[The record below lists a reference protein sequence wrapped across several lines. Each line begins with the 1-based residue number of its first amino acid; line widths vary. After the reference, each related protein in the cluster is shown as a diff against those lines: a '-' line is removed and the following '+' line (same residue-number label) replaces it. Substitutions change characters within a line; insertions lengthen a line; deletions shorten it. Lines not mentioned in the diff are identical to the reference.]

1 MHTVD
6 LLNKES
12 ILTGV
17 KAGSKAEA
25 IDLLINL
32 HEKAGNLAD
41 KAAYKEGILARE
53 EQGTTAVGEG
63 IAIPH
68 AKSRAVKQAA
78 LTAITV
84 PEGVD
89 YQAPDGK
96 DSNILF
102 MIAAPEDGDLHLEVL
117 SRLMTLLMDLD
128 LRKELLEA
136 KSPEDFLKAID
147 RKEKERYPQE
157 AGEQEED
164 EASNRSEKQED
175 RAVRILAVTAC
186 PTGIAHTYMAA
197 EALEKKAKEMGY
209 SLKAETNGS
218 GGAKNVLTPEEI
230 DRADG
235 IIIAADKNVEMVR
248 FDGKPVY
255 KTNVSAGINKP
266 EELINKIVKGEAPVF
281 HYKGDKTTSAGE
293 LEKEGIGHQIYKHL
307 MNGVSY
313 MLPFVIG
320 GGIMIALAF
329 LIDTIASAPRNSD
342 FGTYTEAAAFF
353 KTIGGV
359 AFNFMMPVLA
369 GYIARSIADRPGL
382 AVGFVGG
389 SIATLGSTFAN
400 VGGDTAAVSGFLG
413 ALIAGF
419 AGGLIVLGLK
429 KLFAF
434 LPESLE
440 SMLPVLILPLLGTV
454 LMGAF
459 MCFIN
464 PAVGALNTAITNGL
478 NSMGSSSQIVLG
490 CLLAGMMAI
499 DMGGPFNKAAYVFGT
514 AAIASGGFN
523 IMAAVM
529 IGGMVPPIA
538 IALAT
543 TFFKNKFTADE
554 KKAGLVNYVMGLCF
568 ITEGAIPFAAS
579 DPLRVIPACAVGSAA
594 AGGISMAMGCTLRAP
609 HGGIF
614 VFPVVGNVGGYLLA
628 LAAGA
633 VIGMFLLGIL
643 KKNKKEQ

>member
-1 MHTVD
+1 MRIVD
-6 LLNKES
+6 LLKKKS
-12 ILTGV
+12 IMPGAKLST
-17 KAGSKAEA
+17 KADA
-25 IDLLINL
+25 IDLMIRL
-32 HEKAGNLAD
+32 HDEAGNLAD
-41 KAAYKEGILARE
+41 KEEYRKGILARE
-53 EQGTTAVGEG
+53 EEGTTAVGEG

-68 AKSRAVKQAA
+68 AKSAAVKQAG
-78 LTAITV
+78 LVAITV
-84 PEGVD
+84 PEGID

-96 DSNILF
+96 PSTILF

-117 SRLMTLLMDLD
+117 SRLMTLLMDME
-128 LRKELLEA
+128 LREELLKAQTPEA
-136 KSPEDFLKAID
+136 FLEAID
-147 RKEKERYPQE
+147 RKEKERYPEE
-157 AGEQEED
+157 A
-164 EASNRSEKQED
+164 EAAGEKQESEKD
-175 RAVRILAVTAC
+175 GKKEGYRILAVTAC

-197 EALEKKAKEMGY
+197 EALEKKAREMGY

-230 DRADG
+230 EAADG

-248 FDGKPVY
+248 FDGKRVY

-266 EELINKIVKGEAPVF
+266 EELIKKIIDKEAPVF
-281 HYKGDKTTSAGE
+281 HYEGAKTTNADSVG
-293 LEKEGIGHQIYKHL
+293 KEGIGHQIYKHL

-329 LIDTIASAPRNSD
+329 LIDTIAGAPRNSD
-342 FGTYTEAAAFF
+342 FGTYTAAAAFF
-353 KTIGGV
+353 KSIGNV

-389 SIATLGSTFAN
+389 SIATLGCTFAN
-400 VGGDTAAVSGFLG
+400 VTGDASAVSGFLG

-419 AGGLIVLGLK
+419 VGGFIVLLLK
-429 KLFAF
+429 KVFSF
-434 LPESLE
+434 LPDSLE
-440 SMLPVLILPLLGTV
+440 SMLPVLILPLLGIT
-454 LMGAF
+454 LMGA
-459 MCFIN
+459 CFIN
-464 PAVGALNTAITNGL
+464 PAVGAINTAITNGL
-478 NSMGSSSQIVLG
+478 NSMGSASQILLG
-490 CLLAGMMAI
+490 CLLGGMMAI

-523 IMAAVM
+523 IMASVM

-543 TFFKNKFTADE
+543 TFFKNKFTAE
-554 KKAGLVNYVMGLCF
+554 ERKAGVVNYIMGLCF

-579 DPLRVIPACAVGSAA
+579 DPLRVIPSCVVGSAV
-594 AGGISMAMGCTLRAP
+594 AGGISMAMGCGLRAP

-614 VFPVVGNVGGYLLA
+614 VFPVVENVGGYLLA
-628 LAAGA
+628 LVVGA
-633 VIGMFLLGIL
+633 VVGMVLLAIL
-643 KKNKKEQ
+643 KKNKTER

>member
-1 MHTVD
+1 MRIVD
-6 LLNKES
+6 LLKKKS
-12 ILTGV
+12 IMPGAKLST
-17 KAGSKAEA
+17 KADA
-25 IDLLINL
+25 IDLMIRL
-32 HEKAGNLAD
+32 HDEAGNLAD
-41 KAAYKEGILARE
+41 KEEYRKGILARE
-53 EQGTTAVGEG
+53 EEGTTAVGEG

-68 AKSRAVKQAA
+68 AKSAAVKQAG
-78 LTAITV
+78 LVAITV
-84 PEGVD
+84 PEGID

-96 DSNILF
+96 PSTILF

-117 SRLMTLLMDLD
+117 SRLMTLLMDME
-128 LRKELLEA
+128 LREELLKAQTPEA
-136 KSPEDFLKAID
+136 FLEAID
-147 RKEKERYPQE
+147 RKEKERYPEE
-157 AGEQEED
+157 A
-164 EASNRSEKQED
+164 EAAGEKQESEKD
-175 RAVRILAVTAC
+175 GKKEGYRILAVTAC

-197 EALEKKAKEMGY
+197 EALEKKAREMGY

-230 DRADG
+230 EAADG

-248 FDGKPVY
+248 FDGKRVY

-266 EELINKIVKGEAPVF
+266 EELIKKIIDKEAPVF
-281 HYKGDKTTSAGE
+281 HYEGAKTTNADSVG
-293 LEKEGIGHQIYKHL
+293 KEGIGHQIYKHL

-329 LIDTIASAPRNSD
+329 LIDTIAGAPRNSD
-342 FGTYTEAAAFF
+342 FGTYTAAAAFF
-353 KTIGGV
+353 KSIGNV

-389 SIATLGSTFAN
+389 SIATLGCTFAN
-400 VGGDTAAVSGFLG
+400 VTGDASAVSGFLG

-419 AGGLIVLGLK
+419 VGGFIVLLLK
-429 KLFAF
+429 KVFSF
-434 LPESLE
+434 LPDSLE
-440 SMLPVLILPLLGTV
+440 SMLPVLILPLLGIT

-464 PAVGALNTAITNGL
+464 PAVGAINTAITNGL
-478 NSMGSSSQIVLG
+478 NSMGSASQILLG
-490 CLLAGMMAI
+490 CLLGGMMAI

-523 IMAAVM
+523 IMASVM

-543 TFFKNKFTADE
+543 TFFKNKFTAE
-554 KKAGLVNYVMGLCF
+554 ERKAGVVNYIMGLCF

-579 DPLRVIPACAVGSAA
+579 DPLRVIPSCVVGSAV
-594 AGGISMAMGCTLRAP
+594 AGGLSMAMGCGLRAP

-614 VFPVVGNVGGYLLA
+614 VFPVVENVGGYLLA
-628 LAAGA
+628 LVVGA
-633 VIGMFLLGIL
+633 VVGMVLLAIL
-643 KKNKKEQ
+643 KKNKTER

>member
-1 MHTVD
+1 MRISD
-6 LLNKES
+6 LLKTTTVK
-12 ILTGV
+12 TGMQI
-17 KAGSKAEA
+17 SSREEA
-25 IDLLINL
+25 IDMLIDL
-32 HEKAGNLAD
+32 HDKAGNLKD
-41 KAAYKEGILARE
+41 KKLYKEGILARE
-53 EQGTTAVGEG
+53 ASGTTAIGDG

-68 AKSRAVKQAA
+68 AKSKAVRNAGLA
-78 LTAITV
+78 AITV

-89 YQAPDGK
+89 YGAPDGK
-96 DSNILF
+96 PSNLVF
-102 MIAAPEDGDLHLEVL
+102 MIAAPVDGDLHLEVL
-117 SRLMTLLMDLD
+117 SRLMTLLMDME
-128 LRKELLEA
+128 LREELLGAANVDE
-136 KSPEDFLKAID
+136 FINAID
-147 RKEKERYPQE
+147 RKEKERYP
-157 AGEQEED
+157 EED
-164 EASNRSEKQED
+164 VQEQADAAEKEQKHGYD
-175 RAVRILAVTAC
+175 ILAVTAC

-197 EALEKKAKEMGY
+197 EALEKKAHEMGY

-230 DRADG
+230 DAADG

-248 FDGKPVY
+248 FDGKRVC

-266 EELINKIVKGEAPVF
+266 EELINMIVEGKAPVY
-281 HYKGDKTTSAGE
+281 HYEGEKTTSAESIGG
-293 LEKEGIGHQIYKHL
+293 EGIGHKIYKHL

-320 GGIMIALAF
+320 GGILIALAF
-329 LIDTIASAPRNSD
+329 LIDTIAGAPRDGN
-342 FGTYTEAAAFF
+342 FGTYTQAAAFF
-353 KTIGGV
+353 KTIGGA
-359 AFNFMMPVLA
+359 AFSFMMPVLA

-389 SIATLGSTFAN
+389 YIATIGCTFAN
-400 VGGDTAAVSGFLG
+400 IGGDSAAVSGFIG

-419 AGGLIVLGLK
+419 VGGFIVLLLK
-429 KLFAF
+429 KVFSF

-440 SMLPVLILPLLGTV
+440 NMMPVLIIPLLGV
-454 LMGAF
+454 LLMGAF
-459 MCFIN
+459 MCLIN
-464 PAVGALNTAITNGL
+464 PFVGALNTAISDGL
-478 NSMGSSSQIVLG
+478 NSMGSTSQILLG
-490 CLLAGMMAI
+490 CLLGGMMAI

-543 TFFKNKFTADE
+543 TFFKSKFTEEE
-554 KKAGLVNYVMGLCF
+554 KKAGVVNYIMGLCF
-568 ITEGAIPFAAS
+568 ITEGAIPFAAA
-579 DPLRVIPACAVGSAA
+579 DPVRVIPSCIVGSAV

-628 LAAGA
+628 LVAGA
-633 VIGMFLLGIL
+633 VVGMILLGIL
-643 KKNKKEQ
+643 KKKVK

>member
-1 MHTVD
+1 MRISD
-6 LLNKES
+6 LLKTTTVK
-12 ILTGV
+12 TGM
-17 KAGSKAEA
+17 KISSREEA
-25 IDLLINL
+25 IDMLIDL
-32 HEKAGNLAD
+32 HDKAGNLKD
-41 KAAYKEGILARE
+41 KKLYKEGILARE
-53 EQGTTAVGEG
+53 ASGTTAIGDG

-68 AKSRAVKQAA
+68 AKSKAVRNAGLA
-78 LTAITV
+78 AITV

-89 YQAPDGK
+89 YGAPDGK
-96 DSNILF
+96 PSNLVF
-102 MIAAPEDGDLHLEVL
+102 MIAAPVDGDLHLEVL
-117 SRLMTLLMDLD
+117 SRLMTLLMDME
-128 LRKELLEA
+128 LREELLGAANVDE
-136 KSPEDFLKAID
+136 FINAID
-147 RKEKERYPQE
+147 RKEKERYP
-157 AGEQEED
+157 EED
-164 EASNRSEKQED
+164 VQEQADVAEKEQKHGYD
-175 RAVRILAVTAC
+175 ILAVTAC

-197 EALEKKAKEMGY
+197 EALEKKAHEMGY

-230 DRADG
+230 DAADG

-248 FDGKPVY
+248 FDGKRVC

-266 EELINKIVKGEAPVF
+266 EELINMIVEGKAPVY
-281 HYKGDKTTSAGE
+281 HYEGEKTTSAESIGG
-293 LEKEGIGHQIYKHL
+293 EGIGHKIYKHL

-320 GGIMIALAF
+320 GGILIALAF
-329 LIDTIASAPRNSD
+329 LIDTIAGAPRDGN
-342 FGTYTEAAAFF
+342 FGTYTQAAAFF
-353 KTIGGV
+353 KTIGGA
-359 AFNFMMPVLA
+359 AFSFMMPVLA

-389 SIATLGSTFAN
+389 YIATIGCTFAN
-400 VGGDTAAVSGFLG
+400 IGGDSAAVSGFIG

-419 AGGLIVLGLK
+419 AGGFIVLLLK
-429 KLFAF
+429 KVFSF

-440 SMLPVLILPLLGTV
+440 NMMPVLIIPLLGV
-454 LMGAF
+454 LLMGAF
-459 MCFIN
+459 MCLIN
-464 PAVGALNTAITNGL
+464 PFVGALNTAISDGL
-478 NSMGSSSQIVLG
+478 NSMGSTSQILLG

-543 TFFKNKFTADE
+543 TFFKSKFTEEE
-554 KKAGLVNYVMGLCF
+554 KKAGVVNYIMGLCF
-568 ITEGAIPFAAS
+568 ITEGAIPFAAA
-579 DPLRVIPACAVGSAA
+579 DPVRVIPSCIVGSAV

-628 LAAGA
+628 LVAGA
-633 VIGMFLLGIL
+633 VVGMILLGIL
-643 KKNKKEQ
+643 KKKVK

>member
-1 MHTVD
+1 MRIVD
-6 LLNKES
+6 LLKKKS
-12 ILTGV
+12 IMPGAKLST
-17 KAGSKAEA
+17 KADA
-25 IDLLINL
+25 IDLMIRL
-32 HEKAGNLAD
+32 HDEAGNLAD
-41 KAAYKEGILARE
+41 KEEYRKGILARE
-53 EQGTTAVGEG
+53 EEGTTAVGEG

-68 AKSRAVKQAA
+68 AKSAAVKQAG
-78 LTAITV
+78 LVAITV
-84 PEGVD
+84 PEGID

-96 DSNILF
+96 PSKILF

-117 SRLMTLLMDLD
+117 SRLMTLLMDME
-128 LRKELLEA
+128 LREELLKAQTPEA
-136 KSPEDFLKAID
+136 FLEAID
-147 RKEKERYPQE
+147 RKEKERYPEE
-157 AGEQEED
+157 A
-164 EASNRSEKQED
+164 EAAGEKQESEKD
-175 RAVRILAVTAC
+175 GKKEGYRILAVTAC

-197 EALEKKAKEMGY
+197 EALEKKAREMGY

-230 DRADG
+230 EAADG

-248 FDGKPVY
+248 FDGKRVY

-266 EELINKIVKGEAPVF
+266 EELIKKIIDKEAPVF
-281 HYKGDKTTSAGE
+281 HYEGAKTTNADSVG
-293 LEKEGIGHQIYKHL
+293 KEGIGHQIYKHL

-329 LIDTIASAPRNSD
+329 LIDTIAGAPRNSD
-342 FGTYTEAAAFF
+342 FGTYTAAAAFF
-353 KTIGGV
+353 KSIGNV

-389 SIATLGSTFAN
+389 SIATLGCTFAN
-400 VGGDTAAVSGFLG
+400 VTGDASAVSGFLG

-419 AGGLIVLGLK
+419 AGGFIVLLLK
-429 KLFAF
+429 KVFSF
-434 LPESLE
+434 LPDSLE
-440 SMLPVLILPLLGTV
+440 SMLPVLILPLLGIT

-464 PAVGALNTAITNGL
+464 PAVGAINTAITNGL
-478 NSMGSSSQIVLG
+478 NSMGSASQILLG
-490 CLLAGMMAI
+490 CLLGGMMAI

-523 IMAAVM
+523 IMASVM

-543 TFFKNKFTADE
+543 TFFKNKFTAE
-554 KKAGLVNYVMGLCF
+554 ERKAGVVNYIMGLCF

-579 DPLRVIPACAVGSAA
+579 DPLRVIPSCVVGSAV
-594 AGGISMAMGCTLRAP
+594 AGGISMAMGCGLRAP

-614 VFPVVGNVGGYLLA
+614 VFPVVENVGGYLLA
-628 LAAGA
+628 LVVGA
-633 VIGMFLLGIL
+633 VVGMVLLAIL
-643 KKNKKEQ
+643 KKNKTER

>member
-1 MHTVD
+1 MRTTD
-6 LLNKES
+6 LLKKES
-12 ILTGV
+12 IITGTAV
-17 KAGSKAEA
+17 ASKEEA
-25 IDLLINL
+25 IDLLISL
-32 HEKAGNLAD
+32 HEKAGNLSDRAL
-41 KAAYKEGILARE
+41 YKEKILARE
-53 EQGTTAVGEG
+53 AEGTTAIGEG

-68 AKSRAVKQAA
+68 AKTSAVKQAGLAA
-78 LTAITV
+78 LTL
-84 PEGVD
+84 PDGVD

-96 DSNILF
+96 PSHLVF

-117 SRLMTLLMDLD
+117 SRLMTLLMDME
-128 LRKELLEA
+128 LRQALLQAETPEA
-136 KSPEDFLKAID
+136 FLRAIE
-147 RKEKERYPQE
+147 EKERERYPEE
-157 AGEQEED
+157 AGT
-164 EASNRSEKQED
+164 AEKSAEPEKENY
-175 RAVRILAVTAC
+175 RVLAVTAC

-197 EALEKKAKEMGY
+197 EALEKKAREMGI

-230 DRADG
+230 EAADG

-255 KTNVSAGINKP
+255 KTNVSAGINRP
-266 EELINKIVKGEAPVF
+266 EELINMILEKKAPV
-281 HYKGDKTTSAGE
+281 YRYDGEKTTDAGSVAR
-293 LEKEGIGHQIYKHL
+293 EGVGHQIYKHL

-329 LIDTIASAPRNSD
+329 LIDTLAGAPRD
-342 FGTYTEAAAFF
+342 DQFGTYTAAAAFF

-359 AFNFMMPVLA
+359 AFGFMMPVLA

-389 SIATLGSTFAN
+389 SIATMGCTFASAA
-400 VGGDTAAVSGFLG
+400 GDPSAVSGFIG

-419 AGGLIVLGLK
+419 AGGFIVLGLK
-429 KLFAF
+429 KLFRF
-434 LPESLE
+434 LPSSLE
-440 SMLPVLILPLLGTV
+440 SMMPVLILPLFGII

-459 MCFIN
+459 MCLIN
-464 PAVGALNTAITNGL
+464 PFIGVINQGITHGL
-478 NSMGSSSQIVLG
+478 NSMGSTSQVLLG
-490 CLLAGMMAI
+490 CILAGMMAV

-543 TFFKNKFTADE
+543 TFFKKKFTAE
-554 KKAGLVNYVMGLCF
+554 ERKAGMVNYIMGLCF
-568 ITEGAIPFAAS
+568 ITEGAIPFAAA
-579 DPLRVIPACAVGSAA
+579 DPLRVIPACVAGSAV
-594 AGGISMAMGCTLRAP
+594 AGGISMALDCTLRAP

-614 VFPVVGNVGGYLLA
+614 VFLVAGNVGGYLAA
-628 LAAGA
+628 LA
-633 VIGMFLLGIL
+633 IGSLVGMVLLGIL
-643 KKNKKEQ
+643 KKNQ

>member
-1 MHTVD
+1 MRISD
-6 LLNKES
+6 LLKTTTVK
-12 ILTGV
+12 TGMQI
-17 KAGSKAEA
+17 SSREEA
-25 IDLLINL
+25 IDMLIDL
-32 HEKAGNLAD
+32 HDKAGNLKD
-41 KAAYKEGILARE
+41 KKLYKEGILARE
-53 EQGTTAVGEG
+53 ASGTTAIGDG

-68 AKSRAVKQAA
+68 AKSKAVRNAGLA
-78 LTAITV
+78 AITV

-89 YQAPDGK
+89 YGAPDGK
-96 DSNILF
+96 PSNLVF
-102 MIAAPEDGDLHLEVL
+102 MIAAPVDGDLHLEVL
-117 SRLMTLLMDLD
+117 SRLMTLLMDME
-128 LRKELLEA
+128 LREELLGAANVDE
-136 KSPEDFLKAID
+136 FINAID
-147 RKEKERYPQE
+147 RKEKERYP
-157 AGEQEED
+157 EED
-164 EASNRSEKQED
+164 VQEQADVAEKEQKHGYD
-175 RAVRILAVTAC
+175 ILAVTAC

-197 EALEKKAKEMGY
+197 EALEKKAHEMGY

-230 DRADG
+230 DAADG

-248 FDGKPVY
+248 FDGKRVC

-266 EELINKIVKGEAPVF
+266 EELINMIVEGKAPVY
-281 HYKGDKTTSAGE
+281 HYEGEKTTSAESIGG
-293 LEKEGIGHQIYKHL
+293 EGIGHKIYKHL

-320 GGIMIALAF
+320 GGILIALAF
-329 LIDTIASAPRNSD
+329 LIDTIAGAPRDGN
-342 FGTYTEAAAFF
+342 FGTYTQAAAFF
-353 KTIGGV
+353 KTIGGA
-359 AFNFMMPVLA
+359 AFSFMMPVLA

-389 SIATLGSTFAN
+389 YIATIGCTFAN
-400 VGGDTAAVSGFLG
+400 IGGDSAAVSGFIG

-419 AGGLIVLGLK
+419 AGGFIVLLLK
-429 KLFAF
+429 KVFSF

-440 SMLPVLILPLLGTV
+440 NMMPVLIIPLLGV
-454 LMGAF
+454 LLMGAF
-459 MCFIN
+459 MCLIN
-464 PAVGALNTAITNGL
+464 PFVGALNTAISYGL
-478 NSMGSSSQIVLG
+478 NSMGSTSQILLG

-543 TFFKNKFTADE
+543 TFFKSKFTEEE
-554 KKAGLVNYVMGLCF
+554 KKAGVVNYIMGLCF
-568 ITEGAIPFAAS
+568 ITEGAIPFAAA
-579 DPLRVIPACAVGSAA
+579 DPVRVIPSCIVGSAV

-628 LAAGA
+628 LVAGA
-633 VIGMFLLGIL
+633 VVGMILLGIL
-643 KKNKKEQ
+643 KKKVK

>member
-1 MHTVD
+1 MRIVD
-6 LLNKES
+6 LLKKKS
-12 ILTGV
+12 IMPGAKLST
-17 KAGSKAEA
+17 KADA
-25 IDLLINL
+25 IDLMIRL
-32 HEKAGNLAD
+32 HDEAGNLAD
-41 KAAYKEGILARE
+41 KEEYRKGILARE
-53 EQGTTAVGEG
+53 EEGTTAVGEG

-68 AKSRAVKQAA
+68 AKSAAVKQAG
-78 LTAITV
+78 LVAITV
-84 PEGVD
+84 PEGID

-96 DSNILF
+96 PSKILF

-117 SRLMTLLMDLD
+117 SRLMTLLMDME
-128 LRKELLEA
+128 LREELLKAQTPEA
-136 KSPEDFLKAID
+136 FLEAID
-147 RKEKERYPQE
+147 RKEKERYPEE
-157 AGEQEED
+157 A
-164 EASNRSEKQED
+164 EAAGEKQESEKD
-175 RAVRILAVTAC
+175 GKKEGYRILAVTAC

-197 EALEKKAKEMGY
+197 EALEKKAREMGY

-230 DRADG
+230 EAADG

-248 FDGKPVY
+248 FDGKRVY

-266 EELINKIVKGEAPVF
+266 EELIKKIIDKEAPVF
-281 HYKGDKTTSAGE
+281 HYEGAKTTNADSVG
-293 LEKEGIGHQIYKHL
+293 KEGIGHQTYKHL

-329 LIDTIASAPRNSD
+329 LIDTIAGAPRNSD
-342 FGTYTEAAAFF
+342 FGTYTAAAAFF
-353 KTIGGV
+353 KSIGNV

-389 SIATLGSTFAN
+389 SIATLGCTFAN
-400 VGGDTAAVSGFLG
+400 VTGDASAVSGFLG

-419 AGGLIVLGLK
+419 VGGFIVLLLK
-429 KLFAF
+429 KVFSF
-434 LPESLE
+434 LPDSLE
-440 SMLPVLILPLLGTV
+440 SMLPVLILPLLGIT

-464 PAVGALNTAITNGL
+464 PAVGAINTAITNGL
-478 NSMGSSSQIVLG
+478 NSMGSASQILLG
-490 CLLAGMMAI
+490 CLLGGMMAI

-523 IMAAVM
+523 IMASVM

-543 TFFKNKFTADE
+543 TFFKNKFTAE
-554 KKAGLVNYVMGLCF
+554 ERKAGVVNYIMGLCF

-579 DPLRVIPACAVGSAA
+579 DPLRVIPSCVVGSAV
-594 AGGISMAMGCTLRAP
+594 AGGISMAMGCGLRAP

-614 VFPVVGNVGGYLLA
+614 VFPVVENVGGYLLA
-628 LAAGA
+628 LVVGA
-633 VIGMFLLGIL
+633 VVGMVLLAIL
-643 KKNKKEQ
+643 KKNKTER

>member
-1 MHTVD
+1 MRISD
-6 LLNKES
+6 LLKTTTVK
-12 ILTGV
+12 TGMQI
-17 KAGSKAEA
+17 SSREEA
-25 IDLLINL
+25 IDMLIDL
-32 HEKAGNLAD
+32 HDKAGNLKD
-41 KAAYKEGILARE
+41 KKLYKEGILARE
-53 EQGTTAVGEG
+53 ASGTTAIGDG

-68 AKSRAVKQAA
+68 AKSKAVRNAGLA
-78 LTAITV
+78 AITV

-89 YQAPDGK
+89 YGAPDGK
-96 DSNILF
+96 PSNLVF
-102 MIAAPEDGDLHLEVL
+102 MIAAPVDGDLHLEVL
-117 SRLMTLLMDLD
+117 SRLMTLLMDME
-128 LRKELLEA
+128 LREELLGAANVDE
-136 KSPEDFLKAID
+136 FINAID
-147 RKEKERYPQE
+147 RKEKERYP
-157 AGEQEED
+157 EED
-164 EASNRSEKQED
+164 VQEQADVAEKEQKHGYD
-175 RAVRILAVTAC
+175 ILAVTAC

-197 EALEKKAKEMGY
+197 EALEKKAHELGY

-230 DRADG
+230 DAADG

-248 FDGKPVY
+248 FDGKRVC

-266 EELINKIVKGEAPVF
+266 EELINMIVEGKAPVY
-281 HYKGDKTTSAGE
+281 HYEGEKTTSAESIGG
-293 LEKEGIGHQIYKHL
+293 EGIGHKIYKHL

-320 GGIMIALAF
+320 GGILIALAF
-329 LIDTIASAPRNSD
+329 LIDTIAGAPRDGN
-342 FGTYTEAAAFF
+342 FGTYTQAAAFF
-353 KTIGGV
+353 KTIGGA
-359 AFNFMMPVLA
+359 AFSFMMPVLA

-389 SIATLGSTFAN
+389 YIATIGCTFAN
-400 VGGDTAAVSGFLG
+400 IGGDSAAVSGFIG

-419 AGGLIVLGLK
+419 AGGFIVLLLK
-429 KLFAF
+429 KVFSF

-440 SMLPVLILPLLGTV
+440 NMMPVLIIPLLGV
-454 LMGAF
+454 LLMGAF
-459 MCFIN
+459 MCLIN
-464 PAVGALNTAITNGL
+464 PFVGALNTAISDGL
-478 NSMGSSSQIVLG
+478 NSMGSTSQILLG

-543 TFFKNKFTADE
+543 TFFKSKFTEEE
-554 KKAGLVNYVMGLCF
+554 KKAGVVNYIMGLCF
-568 ITEGAIPFAAS
+568 ITEGAIPFAAA
-579 DPLRVIPACAVGSAA
+579 DPVRVIPSCIVGSAV

-628 LAAGA
+628 LVAGA
-633 VIGMFLLGIL
+633 VVGMILLGIL
-643 KKNKKEQ
+643 KKKVK

>member
-1 MHTVD
+1 MRIVD
-6 LLNKES
+6 LLKKKS
-12 ILTGV
+12 IMPGAKLST
-17 KAGSKAEA
+17 KADA
-25 IDLLINL
+25 IDLMIRL
-32 HEKAGNLAD
+32 HDEAGNLAD
-41 KAAYKEGILARE
+41 KEEYRKGILARE
-53 EQGTTAVGEG
+53 EEGTTAVGEG

-68 AKSRAVKQAA
+68 AKSAAVKQAG
-78 LTAITV
+78 LVAITV
-84 PEGVD
+84 PEGID

-96 DSNILF
+96 PSKILF

-117 SRLMTLLMDLD
+117 SRLMTLLMDME
-128 LRKELLEA
+128 LREELLKAQTPEA
-136 KSPEDFLKAID
+136 FLEAID
-147 RKEKERYPQE
+147 RKEKERYPEE
-157 AGEQEED
+157 A
-164 EASNRSEKQED
+164 EAAGEKQESEKD
-175 RAVRILAVTAC
+175 GKKEGYRILAVTAC

-197 EALEKKAKEMGY
+197 EALEKKAREMGY

-230 DRADG
+230 EAADG

-248 FDGKPVY
+248 FDGKRVY

-266 EELINKIVKGEAPVF
+266 EELIKKIIDKEAPVF
-281 HYKGDKTTSAGE
+281 HYEGAKTTNADSVG
-293 LEKEGIGHQIYKHL
+293 KEGIGHQIYKHL

-329 LIDTIASAPRNSD
+329 LIDTIADAPRNSD
-342 FGTYTEAAAFF
+342 FGTYTAAAAFF
-353 KTIGGV
+353 KSIGNV

-389 SIATLGSTFAN
+389 SIATLGCTFAN
-400 VGGDTAAVSGFLG
+400 VTGDASAVSGFLG

-419 AGGLIVLGLK
+419 VGGFIVLLLK
-429 KLFAF
+429 KVFSF
-434 LPESLE
+434 LPDSLE
-440 SMLPVLILPLLGTV
+440 SMLPVLILPLLGIT

-464 PAVGALNTAITNGL
+464 PAVGAINTAITNGL
-478 NSMGSSSQIVLG
+478 NSMGSASQILLG
-490 CLLAGMMAI
+490 CLLGGMMAI

-523 IMAAVM
+523 IMASVM

-543 TFFKNKFTADE
+543 TFFKNKFTAE
-554 KKAGLVNYVMGLCF
+554 ERKAGVVNYIMGLCF

-579 DPLRVIPACAVGSAA
+579 DPLRVIPSCVVGSAV
-594 AGGISMAMGCTLRAP
+594 AGGISMAMGCGLRAP

-614 VFPVVGNVGGYLLA
+614 VFPVVENVGGYLLA
-628 LAAGA
+628 LVVGA
-633 VIGMFLLGIL
+633 VVGMVLLAIL
-643 KKNKKEQ
+643 KKNKTER

>member
-1 MHTVD
+1 MRISD
-6 LLNKES
+6 LLKTTTVK
-12 ILTGV
+12 TGMQI
-17 KAGSKAEA
+17 SSREEA
-25 IDLLINL
+25 IDMLIDL
-32 HEKAGNLAD
+32 HDKAGNLKD
-41 KAAYKEGILARE
+41 KKLYKEGILARE
-53 EQGTTAVGEG
+53 ASGTTAIGDG

-68 AKSRAVKQAA
+68 AKSKAVRNAGLA
-78 LTAITV
+78 AITV

-89 YQAPDGK
+89 YGAPDGK
-96 DSNILF
+96 PSNLVF
-102 MIAAPEDGDLHLEVL
+102 MIAAPVDGDLHLEVL
-117 SRLMTLLMDLD
+117 SRLMTLLMDME
-128 LRKELLEA
+128 LREELLGAANVDE
-136 KSPEDFLKAID
+136 FINAID
-147 RKEKERYPQE
+147 RKEKERYP
-157 AGEQEED
+157 EED
-164 EASNRSEKQED
+164 VQEQADVAEKEQKHGYD
-175 RAVRILAVTAC
+175 ILAVTAC

-197 EALEKKAKEMGY
+197 EALEKKAHEMGY

-230 DRADG
+230 DAADG

-248 FDGKPVY
+248 FDGKRVCN
-255 KTNVSAGINKP
+255 TNVSAGINKP
-266 EELINKIVKGEAPVF
+266 EELINMIVEGKAPVY
-281 HYKGDKTTSAGE
+281 HYEGEKTTSAESIGG
-293 LEKEGIGHQIYKHL
+293 EGIGHKIYKHL

-320 GGIMIALAF
+320 GGILIALAF
-329 LIDTIASAPRNSD
+329 LIDTIAGAPRDGN
-342 FGTYTEAAAFF
+342 FGTYTQAAAFF
-353 KTIGGV
+353 KTIGGA
-359 AFNFMMPVLA
+359 AFSFMMPVLA

-389 SIATLGSTFAN
+389 YIATIGCTFAN
-400 VGGDTAAVSGFLG
+400 IGGDSAAVSGFIG

-419 AGGLIVLGLK
+419 AGGFIVLLLK
-429 KLFAF
+429 KVFSF

-440 SMLPVLILPLLGTV
+440 NMMPVLIIPLLGV
-454 LMGAF
+454 LLMGAF
-459 MCFIN
+459 MCLIN
-464 PAVGALNTAITNGL
+464 PFVGALNTAISDGL
-478 NSMGSSSQIVLG
+478 NSMGSTSQILLG

-543 TFFKNKFTADE
+543 TFFKSKFTEEE
-554 KKAGLVNYVMGLCF
+554 KKAGVVNYIMGLCF
-568 ITEGAIPFAAS
+568 ITEGAIPFAAA
-579 DPLRVIPACAVGSAA
+579 DPVRVIPSCIVGSAV

-628 LAAGA
+628 LVAGA
-633 VIGMFLLGIL
+633 VVGMILLGIL
-643 KKNKKEQ
+643 KKKVK

>member
-1 MHTVD
+1 MRITD
-6 LLNKES
+6 LLKKEA
-12 ILTGV
+12 IITGGQ
-17 KAGSKAEA
+17 AASKEEA
-25 IDLLINL
+25 IDALIAL

-41 KAAYKEGILARE
+41 KEAYRQGILKRE
-53 EQGTTAVGEG
+53 EEGTTAVGEG

-68 AKSRAVKQAA
+68 AKSDAVKQAGLA
-78 LTAITV
+78 AMTV

-96 DSNILF
+96 PSNILF
-102 MIAAPEDGDLHLEVL
+102 MIAAPSDGELHLEVL
-117 SRLMTLLMDLD
+117 SRLMTLLMDLE
-128 LRKELLEA
+128 LRDQLLEA
-136 KSPEDFLKAID
+136 ETPEVFIKAID
-147 RKEKERYPQE
+147 RKEEERYPDELRQAAQKE
-157 AGEQEED
+157 PETDGEEGY
-164 EASNRSEKQED
+164 
-175 RAVRILAVTAC
+175 RILAVTAC

-197 EALEKKAKEMGY
+197 EALEKKAREMGLR
-209 SLKAETNGS
+209 LKAETNGS

-230 DRADG
+230 EAADG

-255 KTNVSAGINKP
+255 KTNVSAGINRP
-266 EELINKIVKGEAPVF
+266 EELIRQILDGSAPVY
-281 HYKGDKTTSAGE
+281 HYSGEKTTEAGSVG
-293 LEKEGIGHQIYKHL
+293 KEGIGHQIYKHL

-329 LIDTIASAPRNSD
+329 LIDTIAGAPRNSD
-342 FGTYTEAAAFF
+342 FGTYTAAAAFF

-389 SIATLGSTFAN
+389 SIATLGCTFAQI
-400 VGGDTAAVSGFLG
+400 GGDAAAVSGFLG

-419 AGGLIVLGLK
+419 AGGFIVLLLK
-429 KLFAF
+429 KIFSF
-434 LPESLE
+434 LPASLE
-440 SMLPVLILPLLGTV
+440 SMLPVLILPLFGIT

-459 MCFIN
+459 MCLIN
-464 PAVGALNTAITNGL
+464 PIVGALNTAITNGL
-478 NSMGSSSQIVLG
+478 NSMGSASQILLG

-514 AAIASGGFN
+514 AAIASGGFH

-543 TFFKNKFTADE
+543 TFFKHKFTAE
-554 KKAGLVNYVMGLCF
+554 ERKAGMVNYIMGLCF
-568 ITEGAIPFAAS
+568 ITEGAIPFAAA
-579 DPLRVIPACAVGSAA
+579 DPLRVIPACVAGSAV

-633 VIGMFLLGIL
+633 VVGMLLLAVL
-643 KKNKKEQ
+643 KKKKNAD

>member
-1 MHTVD
+1 MRTSD
-6 LLNKES
+6 LLKKEA
-12 ILTGV
+12 IITGTH
-17 KAGSKAEA
+17 AASREEA
-25 IDLLINL
+25 IDLLISL

-41 KAAYKEGILARE
+41 KKRYKECILARE
-53 EQGTTAVGEG
+53 AEGTTAIGEG

-68 AKSRAVKQAA
+68 AKTDAVKQAGLA
-78 LTAITV
+78 AITL

-89 YQAPDGK
+89 YQAPDGNP
-96 DSNILF
+96 SNLIF

-128 LRKELLEA
+128 LRQELLQADTPEA
-136 KSPEDFLKAID
+136 FLSAID
-147 RKEKERYPQE
+147 AKERERYPQE
-157 AGEQEED
+157 CGCQQTSDETSDKEESSKP
-164 EASNRSEKQED
+164 EGY
-175 RAVRILAVTAC
+175 RILAVTAC

-197 EALEKKAKEMGY
+197 EALEKKAREMGIN
-209 SLKAETNGS
+209 LKAETNGS

-230 DRADG
+230 EAAEG

-266 EELINKIVKGEAPVF
+266 EELINMIVEGKAPVY
-281 HYKGDKTTSAGE
+281 HYDGEKTTDAGSVA
-293 LEKEGIGHQIYKHL
+293 KEGVGHQIYKHL

-329 LIDTIASAPRNSD
+329 LIDTLAGAPRDDN
-342 FGTYTEAAAFF
+342 FGTYTAAAAFF

-389 SIATLGSTFAN
+389 SIATLGCTFAN
-400 VGGDTAAVSGFLG
+400 VGGDPSAVSGFIG

-419 AGGLIVLGLK
+419 VGGFIVLGLK
-429 KLFAF
+429 KLFSF

-440 SMLPVLILPLLGTV
+440 SMMPVLILPLLGIT

-459 MCFIN
+459 MCLIN
-464 PAVGALNTAITNGL
+464 PVVGTINLAISNGL
-478 NSMGSSSQIVLG
+478 ESMGSTSQILLG

-543 TFFKNKFTADE
+543 TFFKHKFTAE
-554 KKAGLVNYVMGLCF
+554 ERKAGMVNYIMGLCF

-579 DPLRVIPACAVGSAA
+579 DPFRVIPACVAGSAV
-594 AGGISMAMGCTLRAP
+594 AGGISMALGCTLRAP

-614 VFPVVGNVGGYLLA
+614 VFLVAGNVAGYLAA
-628 LAAGA
+628 L
-633 VIGMFLLGIL
+633 VIGSLVGMLLLGIL
-643 KKNKKEQ
+643 KKNK